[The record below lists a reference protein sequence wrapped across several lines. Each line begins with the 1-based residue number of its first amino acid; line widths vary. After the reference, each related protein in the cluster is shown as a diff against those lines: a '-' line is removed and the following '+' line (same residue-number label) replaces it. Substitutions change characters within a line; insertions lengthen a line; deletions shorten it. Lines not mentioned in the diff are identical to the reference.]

1 MSRETFLRSLAL
13 LELPTEI
20 NAVARP
26 VRTFSVT
33 TSAWAGRFRWKVFRQ
48 DNGEGTSSRQGR
60 PFLAAAEIDAL
71 PSNRNGALAW
81 PAGAIR
87 LKAHLFLTV
96 VLDVLDVRGARGG
109 LPSLLV
115 PERIGFL
122 LQ

>member
-1 MSRETFLRSLAL
+1 MLPRNISSQFSAPRASDRDKPCCEAGSHFLCNNKCLGWPISL
-13 LELPTEI
+13 EGFP
-20 NAVARP
+20 
-26 VRTFSVT
+26 
-33 TSAWAGRFRWKVFRQ
+33 Q

-96 VLDVLDVRGARGG
+96 VLDVLDVRDARGG